1 MRAARVATLRK
12 IEIVKLPILTKA
24 LVVLLAASYVQER
37 LTTEVCAQESWD
49 FEYGYKHVNQ
59 DNAED
64 YLFETSNQ
72 YSQILSGDFLCKF
85 VQHS

>member
-1 MRAARVATLRK
+1 MAPLQNIETLR
-12 IEIVKLPILTKA
+12 LPILTKA

-72 YSQILSGDFLCKF
+72 HSLILSGDFLCKF
-85 VQHS
+85 VQHSQS